1 MIRIHPY
8 LAALAAAAGLA
19 ACAAS
24 GVSQVAAP
32 ADAEAASFV
41 PPEIEGYLT
50 AADLDGAALIG
61 PPPAPDSP
69 RGRSDA
75 ARFAET
81 RALEG
86 GARWKKAAA
95 DADLWGGKALKGYA
109 CAAGLDVNPK
119 TTPVTVHILER
130 VEQDVRTIGTPA
142 KDHYGRPRPLIGNDA
157 PICVARAEW
166 MKTNA
171 SYPSG
176 HAMTGWA
183 WALVLAELA
192 PAKANEL
199 MAAGKEMGTSRVIC
213 GVHYESDVEAGRDL
227 AAAMVAR
234 MHADAEFHADMEK
247 ARREVARLSAPPS
260 GCGG

>member
-1 MIRIHPY
+1 
-8 LAALAAAAGLA
+8 
-19 ACAAS
+19 
-24 GVSQVAAP
+24 
-32 ADAEAASFV
+32 
-41 PPEIEGYLT
+41 
-50 AADLDGAALIG
+50 
-61 PPPAPDSP
+61 
-69 RGRSDA
+69 
-75 ARFAET
+75 
-81 RALEG
+81 
-86 GARWKKAAA
+86 
-95 DADLWGGKALKGYA
+95 
-109 CAAGLDVNPK
+109 
-119 TTPVTVHILER
+119 
-130 VEQDVRTIGTPA
+130 
-142 KDHYGRPRPLIGNDA
+142 
-157 PICVARAEW
+157 

-234 MHADAEFHADMEK
+234 MHADAEFRADMEK